1 MFFVIAKI
9 IQLNA
14 HFFKKITG
22 NNIKLRIVNAEKEKK
37 PCTKCC
43 TLRVL
48 TAPAN
53 ECLMLGFHEIFA
65 IWRFGG
71 AVTFLGL

>member
-9 IQLNA
+9 IQLNV

-37 PCTKCC
+37 
-43 TLRVL
+43 TLHEVL
-48 TAPAN
+48 HFKSSHGPS
-53 ECLMLGFHEIFA
+53 
-65 IWRFGG
+65 
-71 AVTFLGL
+71 